1 MSRRRAN
8 GESGNLD
15 SFLDTLFNVAGILV
29 IIIALTQ
36 ITAREKVKQINA
48 EEQTTEAVS
57 TGDLA
62 AQQLEL
68 QRTERNLR
76 GSRELLDRKRNE
88 AIAAGKE
95 VSANRTK
102 AGAIRD
108 ALNLPGEFV
117 PFSDLAAQA
126 KVLSSQVDVA
136 VKAHTNAAHSLEMV
150 VAIQNRSQL
159 QSKLQSMK
167 VQLDANRSRL
177 TDREQL
183 IVQTRKKIDEARLN
197 LAAIEGAKTRNALQ
211 AKLRDLEKRE
221 RSAREVL
228 SDAELELAKI
238 KTQLAEARLFDGE
251 INVPNPRSA
260 PKGVEALEFWCRNE
274 RVVESTEVTALRRRW
289 VEREFDPWLKANRQR
304 IALIV
309 KQGDGK
315 FEVSDV
321 VEYLLKEEWKKPRSA
336 VQRTMRNEN
345 FELDFEKFPQFTKVT
360 WRNEGVGESE
370 EDLLK
375 ADSVFRQRVR
385 ELAREKRRWVSFIVF
400 SDSFKVY
407 RKARGLV
414 DLEPKVG
421 NFKLEAGW
429 EPFRFDTVFGFASGV
444 QRRID

>member
-197 LAAIEGAKTRNALQ
+197 LAAIEGAKTRNTLQ